1 MNSIWISLKENIKCG
16 SKMTDVARLP
26 EKMARRKSS
35 TSAERNRLT
44 DEHESLLL
52 QLKFRHYPIRSRFQ
66 ELEIGDS
73 SRNVILMIYRASSAN
88 PTKCSRKIKRVLKVK
103 NSPDIIEEFEKY
115 RETVKSTSYEHH
127 PRSMVDGNEILQFY
141 GTTISCCGRKT
152 QLVSELCRDPT
163 CRVCRIIQSGFNT
176 YYNIQHGIRLS
187 MSSEVMSEDLSTVAK
202 KKNADKAVIICR
214 TIAGRVMDVE
224 GGECESGGDGLCVKP
239 QSLVLR
245 NPTAVLPCF
254 VIVLDSI

>member
-1 MNSIWISLKENIKCG
+1 
-16 SKMTDVARLP
+16 MTDVARLP

-35 TSAERNRLT
+35 TSAERNQLT
-44 DEHESLLL
+44 DEHESPLL

-66 ELEIGDS
+66 ELEIGDP

-103 NSPDIIEEFEKY
+103 NSPETIEEFEKI
-115 RETVKSTSYEHH
+115 V
-127 PRSMVDGNEILQFY
+127 
-141 GTTISCCGRKT
+141 
-152 QLVSELCRDPT
+152 
-163 CRVCRIIQSGFNT
+163 QSGFNT

-187 MSSEVMSEDLSTVAK
+187 MSSEEMSEDLSTVAK
-202 KKNADKAVIICR
+202 NKNADKAVIICR

-224 GGECESGGDGLCVKP
+224 GGECESVGDGFCVKP

-254 VIVLDSI
+254 VIVFDSI

>member
-1 MNSIWISLKENIKCG
+1 MNSIWISLKQNINCG
-16 SKMTDVARLP
+16 SKTADVARLP
-26 EKMARRKSS
+26 ERMARQKSS
-35 TSAERNRLT
+35 TSAETNQLT
-44 DEHESLLL
+44 DDEHESPLL
-52 QLKFRHYPIRSRFQ
+52 QPRFRHYHARSRFQ
-66 ELEIGDS
+66 ELEIGEP

-103 NSPDIIEEFEKY
+103 NSPNIIEEFEKY
-115 RETVKSTSYEHH
+115 RETVKSTSYDHH

-141 GTTISCCGRKT
+141 GTTISCCDRKT

-163 CRVCRIIQSGFNT
+163 CRVCRIVQSGFNT
-176 YYNIQHGIRLS
+176 FYNIQHGIRLS
-187 MSSEVMSEDLSTVAK
+187 MSSEDMSEDLSAVAK
-202 KKNADKAVIICR
+202 NKNADKAVIICR

-224 GGECESGGDGLCVKP
+224 DGECESVGDGLSVKP

-254 VIVLDSI
+254 VIVFD